1 MNPVNIIAEAGVNHG
16 GSLEV
21 ACALARAASAAGA
34 DAVKIQ
40 TFRGDRV
47 VSRRAPKAAYQLK
60 STDPAESQLEMLR
73 KLEFPESD
81 YPALIDCC
89 GELGIEFL
97 STPYNEEDVDFLVS
111 VGVRRL
117 KLASISIAEP
127 HFVRYAASTGLPL
140 VLSAGMATL
149 GEVESAVAAAHSVG
163 NHDLVVLQC
172 TTNYPSRVEDANL
185 RAMVSMREG
194 LQIRVG
200 YSDHTES
207 DTACI
212 VAVALGAE
220 VIEKHLTL
228 DRRAPGPDHAC
239 SCNPEEFR
247 MLVEK
252 VREAE
257 TCLGSAVKAPT
268 EVELEN
274 LPGMRRSLAARRP
287 LEPGEV
293 LKEAD
298 VTLQRPANGL
308 RPALLGELLGRRVM
322 VRIEAGEFLQWEQ
335 FDARPESS

>member
-1 MNPVNIIAEAGVNHG
+1 
-16 GSLEV
+16 
-21 ACALARAASAAGA
+21 
-34 DAVKIQ
+34 
-40 TFRGDRV
+40 
-47 VSRRAPKAAYQLK
+47 
-60 STDPAESQLEMLR
+60 
-73 KLEFPESD
+73 
-81 YPALIDCC
+81 
-89 GELGIEFL
+89 
-97 STPYNEEDVDFLVS
+97 
-111 VGVRRL
+111 
-117 KLASISIAEP
+117 
-127 HFVRYAASTGLPL
+127 
-140 VLSAGMATL
+140 
-149 GEVESAVAAAHSVG
+149 
-163 NHDLVVLQC
+163 
-172 TTNYPSRVEDANL
+172 
-185 RAMVSMREG
+185 
-194 LQIRVG
+194 
-200 YSDHTES
+200 
-207 DTACI
+207 
-212 VAVALGAE
+212 AVALGAE

-274 LPGMRRSLAARRP
+274 LPGMRRRLAARRP